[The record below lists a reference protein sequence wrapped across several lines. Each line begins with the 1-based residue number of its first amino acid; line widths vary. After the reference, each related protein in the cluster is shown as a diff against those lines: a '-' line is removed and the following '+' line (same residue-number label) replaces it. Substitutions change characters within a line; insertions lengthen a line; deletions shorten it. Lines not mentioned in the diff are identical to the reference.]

1 MDRNRNVLA
10 WAFMGIGAAMGF
22 GALLSLFR
30 TLTQLDS
37 DFLPALILDLIISAL
52 FVLSAYSGYGLL
64 NRKNWAYSALF
75 KLSFGW
81 LFIFPIGTILG
92 LYYFWFNHKYAKNVS
107 S

>member
-30 TLTQLDS
+30 TLTELNS
-37 DFLPALILDLIISAL
+37 DFLPSLILNLIISVL

-64 NRKNWAYSALF
+64 KNKYWAYPALF

-81 LFIFPIGTILG
+81 LFIFPLGTVLG
-92 LYYFWFNHKYAKNVS
+92 LYYFWFNHKYGKNAS
-107 S
+107 